1 MAESPDITL
10 SGLRRRK
17 IGQTR
22 LSVTELGFGAAS
34 LGNLYREVS
43 RDSSY
48 AAVNKAWD
56 SGIRYFDT
64 APYYG
69 FGLSERRVGN
79 IIRYRPRGEFVV
91 STKVGRLLKPDPEHE
106 GLGMRHGFCSPMPF
120 KPIYD
125 YTYSGVMRSYED
137 SLQRLGLARIE
148 VLLVHDIGELTHG
161 AENTKHFSDLSN
173 GGYRALEELRR
184 NGDID
189 AIGLGVNEWQVCEAA
204 MDIGVWDCFLL
215 AGRYTLLEQGA
226 LDSFMPRCAD
236 HGASLI
242 IGGAYNSGILAT
254 GVRGG
259 GELHYN
265 YAAPSQDIISRVA
278 AIESICTAHGV
289 PLPAAALQFP
299 LAHPLV
305 STVIPGIGSERRVA
319 QTMDLF
325 AHNIPKSFWS
335 DLRSA
340 GLIDEGAP
348 TP

>member
-1 MAESPDITL
+1 MTELPDITL
-10 SGLRRRK
+10 SGLQRRK
-17 IGQTR
+17 IGRTR

-43 RDSSY
+43 RDQSY
-48 AAVNKAWD
+48 ATVNKAWE
-56 SGIRYFDT
+56 SRIRYFDT

-69 FGLSERRVGN
+69 FGLSERRIGN
-79 IIRYRPRGEFVV
+79 ILRYRPREEFVV
-91 STKVGRLLKPDPEHE
+91 STKVGRLLQPDPQHK

-120 KPIYD
+120 KPVYD
-125 YTYSGVMRSYED
+125 YTYSGIMRSFED
-137 SLQRLGLARIE
+137 SLQRLGLARVE

-161 AENTKHFSDLSN
+161 AGNAKHFADLSN

-204 MDIGVWDCFLL
+204 MSFGVWDCFLL

-226 LDSFMPRCAD
+226 LASFMPKCAD

-254 GVRGG
+254 GVRNG

-265 YAAPSQDIISRVA
+265 YAAPSQGIIDRVA
-278 AIESICTAHGV
+278 AIEDICIAHDV

-305 STVIPGIGSERRVA
+305 STVIPGVGSERRVT
-319 QTMDLF
+319 QTIELF
-325 AHNIPKSFWS
+325 GYAIPKAFWS
-335 DLRSA
+335 DLKSA
-340 GLIDEGAP
+340 GLIDERAP